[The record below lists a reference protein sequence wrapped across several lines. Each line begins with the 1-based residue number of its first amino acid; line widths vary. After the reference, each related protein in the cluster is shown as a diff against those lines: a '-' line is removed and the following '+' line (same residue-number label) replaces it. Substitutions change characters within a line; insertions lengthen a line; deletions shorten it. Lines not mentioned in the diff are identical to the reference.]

1 MTHTLVIPR
10 TIVRINRTY
19 AIHPSQEILDPAS
32 ILLPLP
38 PAGGRID
45 DLREERK
52 DSRVRENKFRGWVV
66 GWQAEHMQK
75 METENWCRNCK
86 FSGDNSSTEGGIF
99 LVHPPP
105 SFLPL
110 ETSTPLPVPA
120 WITTSAAPARLL
132 STPTEPEGGRGGWM
146 YLKIFS
152 PSSVR
157 FRGVPRRAVKS
168 YRFVCV
174 SPFRQASPG
183 LKIFGWNPRRIN
195 RRPAALFLNFE

>member
-1 MTHTLVIPR
+1 MQSTLPKKYWSPSWS
-10 TIVRINRTY
+10 TIQLQSSSSR
-19 AIHPSQEILDPAS
+19 
-32 ILLPLP
+32 
-38 PAGGRID
+38 
-45 DLREERK
+45 REDRWFTRGARERK
-52 DSRVRENKFRGWVV
+52 GSRVRENKFLGWVV

-86 FSGDNSSTEGGIF
+86 FSGDNSSTEEGIF
-99 LVHPPP
+99 LVHP

-110 ETSTPLPVPA
+110 ETSILLVFLRGSRLPPRQQDFFPPLVP
-120 WITTSAAPARLL
+120 T
-132 STPTEPEGGRGGWM
+132 GGGGGGWM

-183 LKIFGWNPRRIN
+183 EDFRL
-195 RRPAALFLNFE
+195 ES